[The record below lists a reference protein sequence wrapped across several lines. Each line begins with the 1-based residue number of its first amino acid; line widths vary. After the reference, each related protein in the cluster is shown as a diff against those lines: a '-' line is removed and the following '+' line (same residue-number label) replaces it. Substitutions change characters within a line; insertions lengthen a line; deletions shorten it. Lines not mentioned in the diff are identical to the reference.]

1 MTADGDTPQGDTE
14 NDLERL
20 TPNMGW
26 KALAL
31 VGVVMLIG
39 GFLAFLNPFAASLAA
54 EAVAGAAFLAA
65 GAVQLW
71 LAVSDRSKT
80 TGDRWLS
87 GALGLA
93 LVLFAVTLVLNPLA
107 GLVTLTALVAL
118 FFTVLGALRVGL
130 AWHMRPAQGWGWL
143 MASGVMSLLLAALI
157 LLGLPGAALGILGL
171 FLGIDLTMA
180 GAVSLSLAWAKRRD
194 ARA

>member
-1 MTADGDTPQGDTE
+1 MTAGDDTPQGDTE

-26 KALAL
+26 KGLAL
-31 VGVVMLIG
+31 VGAVMLIG

-71 LAVSDRSKT
+71 LAVSDRSKA

>member
-1 MTADGDTPQGDTE
+1 MTARDDAPQSDVDT
-14 NDLERL
+14 DLETL

-26 KALAL
+26 KGLAVL
-31 VGVVMLIG
+31 GVVMLIG

-54 EAVAGAAFLAA
+54 EAVAGAAFLVA

-71 LAVSDRSKT
+71 LAVTDKTKT

-107 GLVTLTALVAL
+107 GLVTLTVLVAAL
-118 FFTVLGALRVGL
+118 FTVLGALRVGL
-130 AWHMRPAQGWGWL
+130 AWQIRPVQGWGWI
-143 MASGVMSLLLAALI
+143 MASGVLSLVLAALI
-157 LLGLPGAALGILGL
+157 VLGLPGAALGILGL

-180 GAVSLSLAWAKRRD
+180 GAASLVLAWAKKSD
-194 ARA
+194 A